1 MLHIRSWLE
10 PAVKPQTRAESV
22 CQGAM
27 KRYNPIA
34 RKAVSSGALNTIGRY
49 YRTLAP
55 RTMDE
60 NAQQG
65 VPDTRDTD
73 VTGFQEELCH
83 RLEKLDLKDVSPLIS
98 PIKGAGSDSDVSK
111 DGLSGASNVV
121 DIEVEECVPPPNS
134 PIYEDMGFQ
143 DDPEAEA
150 FILQPSGVSSGAVSA
165 PMDLCDSQD
174 FRGASECEANAENI
188 TEEREPLE
196 GSAPKVNTV
205 NFFCLCCSRQSE
217 SITSQNKEPRKK
229 CVCTYTSHDLEKE
242 APGVPCDTIWPVKG
256 FAAAVVNACVKRDY
270 YDLCYG
276 HKINDPQQEAHEC
289 LYDAYTARTIR
300 HVCNRIDTYRVYKLL
315 RVVYGLSAVKK
326 SVHCDMMKVL
336 AAAVLEIRYAAEPC
350 SKLDRM
356 HGMCPPFDKRMV
368 ERVIERRMCDIY
380 YKNRRMLSLAP
391 RKLF

>member
-1 MLHIRSWLE
+1 METI
-10 PAVKPQTRAESV
+10 PASFLLQPPVFHPVLPYIT
-22 CQGAM
+22 
-27 KRYNPIA
+27 
-34 RKAVSSGALNTIGRY
+34 TIFG
-49 YRTLAP
+49 
-55 RTMDE
+55 
-60 NAQQG
+60 G
-65 VPDTRDTD
+65 VYHGKQILVHGT
-73 VTGFQEELCH
+73 VHG
-83 RLEKLDLKDVSPLIS
+83 
-98 PIKGAGSDSDVSK
+98 
-111 DGLSGASNVV
+111 
-121 DIEVEECVPPPNS
+121 
-134 PIYEDMGFQ
+134 
-143 DDPEAEA
+143 EAERFQVDFQCGCSVRPRADIA
-150 FILQPSGVSSGAVSA
+150 FHFNPRFNSSPYVICNTLEGERW
-165 PMDLCDSQD
+165 QD
-174 FRGASECEANAENI
+174 EKKFPKLPLKGGDNFEFIFRFEKNCVKNI

-356 HGMCPPFDKRMV
+356 HGLCPPFDKRMV